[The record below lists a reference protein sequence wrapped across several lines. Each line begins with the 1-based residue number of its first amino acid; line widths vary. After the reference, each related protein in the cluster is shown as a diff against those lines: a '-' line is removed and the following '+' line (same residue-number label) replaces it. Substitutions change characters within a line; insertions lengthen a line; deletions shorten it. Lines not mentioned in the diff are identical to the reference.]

1 MRYATIT
8 GWGKAIPP
16 AILSNADL
24 ETIMET
30 SDEWIS
36 TRTGIKERRIA
47 EVETSDMA
55 ALAGRQAIAAAG
67 KSPEDVD
74 LIVVATCSPDTL
86 LPSAAAW
93 AQTKLGATNAAA
105 FDLNAACSG
114 FLYSLIVATNM
125 IKGGTHKC
133 ALVIGSEKLH
143 SFVNFRDRTTA
154 VLFGDGAGAI
164 LLEAV
169 EQDEPIGLLSSEM
182 GLEVGTEELLW
193 APQSGTKSYTD
204 EAVASERAIQMGGSE
219 VFRRAVTMMADS
231 SERVLAEAGW
241 TSEDVDIMIPHQAN
255 VRIIDAATR
264 RLGIDESKVFV
275 NIASY
280 GNTSGATI
288 PIALAE
294 ALEEGRIQPGAK
306 LVFAAFG
313 AGLTWAAATF
323 QWGDRVTP
331 IETYDVEFPASTR
344 TGVDIIQANLEYFG
358 RNEVVAT
365 PSEGA
370 E

>member
-16 AILSNADL
+16 AVLSNADL
-24 ETIMET
+24 ETIMDT

-36 TRTGIKERRIA
+36 SRTGIKERHIA
-47 EVETSDMA
+47 GVETSDMA
-55 ALAGRQAIAAAG
+55 AYAGRQAIAAAG
-67 KSPEDVD
+67 KQPEDVD
-74 LIVVATCSPDTL
+74 LIIVATCSPDTL

-114 FLYSLIVATNM
+114 FLYSLIVANNM

-143 SFVNFRDRTTA
+143 AYLNFRDRTTA
-154 VLFGDGAGAI
+154 VLFGDGAGAV

-169 EQDEPIGLLSSEM
+169 EQDEPVGLLASEM
-182 GLEVGTEELLW
+182 GLETGTEELLW
-193 APQSGTKSYTD
+193 APRSGTRQYTD
-204 EAVASERAIQMGGSE
+204 GAVVEDRAVQMGGSE
-219 VFRRAVTMMADS
+219 VFRKAVTMMAES
-231 SERVLAEAGW
+231 SQRVLGDAGW
-241 TSEDVDIMIPHQAN
+241 DVDSVDLMIPHQAN
-255 VRIIDAATR
+255 TRIIDAAGR
-264 RLGIDESKVFV
+264 RLGIDEAKVFV

-294 ALEEGRIQPGAK
+294 ALEEGRIKPGDK
-306 LVFAAFG
+306 ILFAAFG
-313 AGLTWAAATF
+313 AGLTWAACAF
-323 QWGDRVTP
+323 QWGDRVAP
-331 IETYDVEFPASTR
+331 VEEFQVEFPESDQ
-344 TGVDIIQANLEYFG
+344 TGLDLVESNLEYFG
-358 RNEVVAT
+358 RNEMPAD
-365 PSEGA
+365 E
-370 E
+370 